1 MSPARILVRLKI
13 IVLGCW
19 VPVVRAATLSFDE
32 AVAQITL
39 RESLLLGVLMTLAG
53 VTALLF
59 RISNQV
65 NAGRD
70 DSGSMKPIRNLPL
83 LVGAH
88 MCGSWLAGI
97 CGFFLASHFDMPGLM
112 IGFFVPMVSFGGAK
126 SLELMYNKFVAGR
139 LATQPPAAG
148 GAPQ

>member
-1 MSPARILVRLKI
+1 VSPARILIRLKI
-13 IVLGCW
+13 LVLCCW

-32 AVAQITL
+32 ALAQITL

-65 NAGRD
+65 NAGGD
-70 DSGSMKPIRNLPL
+70 DKPMKPIRNLPL

-97 CGFFLASHFDMPGLM
+97 CAFFMASHFDMPGLM

-126 SLELMYNKFVAGR
+126 SLELMYNKFVADK
-139 LATQPPAAG
+139 LSSAAAAG
-148 GAPQ
+148 GPAT